1 MDPLESIKKKKRERL
16 TEIEKHFD
24 PKMVARARRAAKE
37 LMLFSEQKMQYECD
51 GEFDSSE
58 VVGGEDNLGIN
69 RELRED
75 WPPRLS

>member
-1 MDPLESIKKKKRERL
+1 MDTVEGIREQKVVERS
-16 TEIEKHFD
+16 
-24 PKMVARARRAAKE
+24 RRATKE
-37 LMLFSEQKMQYECD
+37 LMLFSEQKMQYQRD

-58 VVGGEDNLGIN
+58 VVGGEDRLGIN